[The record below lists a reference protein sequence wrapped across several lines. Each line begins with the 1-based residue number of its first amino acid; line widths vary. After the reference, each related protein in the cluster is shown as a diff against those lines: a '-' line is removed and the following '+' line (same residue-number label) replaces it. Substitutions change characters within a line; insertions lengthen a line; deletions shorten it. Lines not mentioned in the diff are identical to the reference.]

1 MKVLIIEGMNHIIS
15 SELMDI
21 GITGKIE
28 IELRRGN
35 KGGVSVKKIG
45 IVLFSISLFLAIT
58 FILPHSGTSNLMVD
72 DSDSGC
78 LVEGCHT
85 AEFGAEGN
93 LHSVSAHSSCGQCH
107 EGTPELGNVG
117 ASSCIECHPFDEA
130 GKCPL
135 VLFHEDSVDYDP
147 PDKSCLECHGNC
159 EGGETTTTTTVTYT
173 TVKGKRYE
181 VFLVGS
187 FEGCSA
193 TTMTFRSDN
202 ILLLG
207 CIDGYG
213 VYLPIL
219 NFFTAVYWAP
229 NFYLGGGVVLVLS
242 GVGLDP
248 FITAGGIAY
257 VGNDV
262 RPLLIT
268 GYLLSTPQ

>member
-1 MKVLIIEGMNHIIS
+1 V
-15 SELMDI
+15 
-21 GITGKIE
+21 
-28 IELRRGN
+28 R
-35 KGGVSVKKIG
+35 KIG
-45 IVLFSISLFLAIT
+45 IGIFCVILCTATALILLHLSKPYTKADDSLVWEMIDIGAHD
-58 FILPHSGTSNLMVD
+58 PDGNVD
-72 DSDSGC
+72 DTNC
-78 LVEGCHT
+78 LVQGCHI
-85 AEFGAEGN
+85 AGDDQNPEEGT
-93 LHSVSAHSSCGQCH
+93 LHYTHGNCPQCH
-107 EGTPELGNVG
+107 EGTPGLGNVS
-117 ASSCIECHPFDEA
+117 ASSCTVCHPFGNA
-130 GKCPL
+130 GECPL
-135 VLFHEDSVDYDP
+135 VNFHD
-147 PDKSCLECHGNC
+147 PDKGAICLDCHDEC

-193 TTMTFRSDN
+193 TTMTFRADN

-229 NFYLGGGVVLVLS
+229 NFYLGEGVVLVLS

-248 FITAGGIAY
+248 FIIAGGIAY

-262 RPLLIT
+262 APVLIT
-268 GYLLSTPQ
+268 GYLLSTP

>member
-1 MKVLIIEGMNHIIS
+1 MRKIVV
-15 SELMDI
+15 
-21 GITGKIE
+21 GIFCIALCMVVAFIFPHLGKSYQI
-28 IELRRGN
+28 
-35 KGGVSVKKIG
+35 
-45 IVLFSISLFLAIT
+45 
-58 FILPHSGTSNLMVD
+58 VD
-72 DSDSGC
+72 DTGC
-78 LVEGCHT
+78 LQQGCHV
-85 AEFGAEGN
+85 AGDSEDPEEGTLHA
-93 LHSVSAHSSCGQCH
+93 LHSNCTQCH
-107 EGTPELGNVG
+107 EGTPELGNVY
-117 ASSCIECHPFDEA
+117 ASSCIECHPFDDA

-135 VLFHEDSVDYDP
+135 VNFHDP
-147 PDKSCLECHGNC
+147 GKGATCLSCHPDC

-173 TVKGKRYE
+173 TIKGKRYE

-219 NFFTAVYWAP
+219 NLFTAVYWAP